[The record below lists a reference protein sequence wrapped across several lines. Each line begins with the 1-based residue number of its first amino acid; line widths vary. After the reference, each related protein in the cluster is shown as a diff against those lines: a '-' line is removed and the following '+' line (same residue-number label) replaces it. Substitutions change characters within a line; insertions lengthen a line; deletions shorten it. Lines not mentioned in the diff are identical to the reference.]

1 MHMFI
6 YIFFFVCKYFF
17 SSTYVDL
24 IYLYIHIFIYP
35 YMYTLLYQHKC
46 RTLPSFY
53 PPSLLPLTLP
63 PFLPPFLLPS
73 FPSSYPP
80 SLPLSLSCKARIWKV
95 SSDPWHGSEWR
106 PPRWFFHC
114 VCVCSFVYFT
124 VCVCLFVCRCVCVK
138 KLYSLM
144 INFSWLFL
152 NFSALCFIHWNSPKM
167 KKTIST
173 FHLNESKYFTP
184 PQFRSK
190 RC

>member
-106 PPRWFFHC
+106 LPRWLFHC
-114 VCVCSFVYFT
+114 VCVFIRVFHC
-124 VCVCLFVCRCVCVK
+124 VCVFVCVGVK
-138 KLYSLM
+138 KLYNL
-144 INFSWLFL
+144 IITFSWLISH
-152 NFSALCFIHWNSPKM
+152 NSALSLIHWSRQKM
-167 KKTIST
+167 KKTISA
-173 FHLNESKYFTP
+173 FYLNESKYFTL